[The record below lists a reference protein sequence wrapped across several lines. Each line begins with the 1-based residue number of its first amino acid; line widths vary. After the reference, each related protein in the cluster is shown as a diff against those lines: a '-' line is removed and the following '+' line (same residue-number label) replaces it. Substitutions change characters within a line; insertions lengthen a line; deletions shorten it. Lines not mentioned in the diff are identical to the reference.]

1 MLTRVKDYLKGQ
13 KGINTVEIVIILAIL
28 VGLAILFKDQI
39 TSFVTNLLGKT
50 LNPNQF

>member
-1 MLTRVKDYLKGQ
+1 MFIRVQDLLRSQ
-13 KGINTVEIVIILAIL
+13 RGINTVEVVIILAIL

-39 TSFVTNLLGKT
+39 TAFVTTLLGKT